1 MRNTPVDVRRTMI
14 DDVSSIANVVTF
26 VSFVMLNDVNARV
39 VRDVVTFA
47 FAFVVSFVVVVS
59 FVASTCVCASFVVSF
74 AFVVASSFV
83 FVVARVNVN
92 AFVLFVRAFFV
103 VRAFV
108 VMIITSF
115 RVAHA

>member
-1 MRNTPVDVRRTMI
+1 MI

-26 VSFVMLNDVNARV
+26 VSFVMLNDDNARV

-47 FAFVVSFVVVVS
+47 FAFVVSFVVVS
-59 FVASTCVCASFVVSF
+59 FVASTCVF
-74 AFVVASSFV
+74 AFVVASFASCVVASSFV
-83 FVVARVNVN
+83 VRVNVN